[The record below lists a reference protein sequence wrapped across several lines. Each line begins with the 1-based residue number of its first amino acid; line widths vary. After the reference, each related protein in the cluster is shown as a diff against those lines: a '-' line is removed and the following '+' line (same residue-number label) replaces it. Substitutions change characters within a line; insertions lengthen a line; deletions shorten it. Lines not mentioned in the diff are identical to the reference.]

1 MIAISLHYF
10 IDRNNNHSFIIP
22 SKGDGVPMQNVYLES
37 RLECPNRM
45 RWPYIYVNSE
55 AQNIVRYLGL
65 NRKHLIIKSICPLFV
80 IQNKNLKYKS
90 FSIFWNTK
98 IQRKEYIFYS
108 IFFYI
113 PRIYI
118 PRVFYKIKFFKFLK
132 FLSLSSLNV
141 QKVFFSIYLLKIR
154 TIYTSRRYIISMWLD
169 SEDHR

>member
-37 RLECPNRM
+37 RLECTNRM

-55 AQNIVRYLGL
+55 ARNIVRYLGL

-90 FSIFWNTK
+90 FCILWNTK
-98 IQRKEYIFYS
+98 IQRKKYIFYS

-113 PRIYI
+113 PYSFIFQEFI
-118 PRVFYKIKFFKFLK
+118 FPEFFIKLNFLNSWN
-132 FLSLSSLNV
+132 F
-141 QKVFFSIYLLKIR
+141 
-154 TIYTSRRYIISMWLD
+154 
-169 SEDHR
+169 

>member
-90 FSIFWNTK
+90 FNILYFEIQKFREKNIYFIPYSFIF
-98 IQRKEYIFYS
+98 QEFIF
-108 IFFYI
+108 
-113 PRIYI
+113 P
-118 PRVFYKIKFFKFLK
+118 KFFIK
-132 FLSLSSLNV
+132 LN
-141 QKVFFSIYLLKIR
+141 FFNS
-154 TIYTSRRYIISMWLD
+154 WNF
-169 SEDHR
+169 